1 MANFKS
7 WQSGTSLFLA
17 LGMAAGAAAPI
28 VMHAPAQAQT
38 SFSDVSSS
46 YWAYQYI
53 QALASRGVISGFPDG
68 TFRPDAPVT
77 RAQFAAMIRSAFDA
91 PSTRS
96 AINFVDV
103 SSNYWAYSA
112 IREAYTTGFLSG
124 YPGNVF
130 NPEQN
135 IPRVQVL
142 VSLANGL
149 DYSASNVQS
158 TLNYYT
164 DASGIPDYARA
175 SVAAATEEMIVVNY
189 PTLNRLNPNRNAT
202 RAEVAAFIYQALV
215 SAGEAPAINS
225 PYVVGGEQDDDD
237 TTSVVIPE
245 GTTLPIRYDGAER
258 ILISPEEPEPVPVT
272 LVISQN
278 VTDQNGALL
287 IPVGSEVVGELRVVE
302 ENGEEGAKFYAEEL
316 RVPRTSTNPSYTID
330 LDAESE
336 VITDTETI
344 QRGVDVGNV
353 IRDAALGAAA
363 AAAIAEITGEIEL
376 EEVLGGGGIGTLIGI
391 FLDRDEVELFAI
403 DPDRDLNLTLT
414 EPLTVQLD

>member
-1 MANFKS
+1 MAHFKS

-38 SFSDVSSS
+38 AFSDVSSN
-46 YWAYQYI
+46 YWAYSYI
-53 QALASRGVISGFPDG
+53 QALSTRGVISGFPDG

-91 PSTRS
+91 PSTRNP
-96 AINFVDV
+96 INFTDV

-112 IREAYTTGFLSG
+112 IREAYSTGFLSG

-149 DYSASNVQS
+149 GYSASNTQT

-175 SVAAATEEMIVVNY
+175 SVAAATEEQIVVNY

-215 SAGEAPAINS
+215 SAGDAPAINS
-225 PYVVGGEQDDDD
+225 PYVVGQTGGST
-237 TTSVVIPE
+237 TTSITIPR

-258 ILISPEEPEPVPVT
+258 ILISPEEPDPVPVT
-272 LVISQN
+272 LTISQN
-278 VTDQNGALL
+278 VTDQDGKLL
-287 IPVGSEVVGELRVVE
+287 IPVGSEVEGELRVVE
-302 ENGEEGAKFYAEEL
+302 EDGEEGVQFYAQRL
-316 RVPRTSTNPSYTID
+316 KVPSTSTNPSYTVN
-330 LDAESE
+330 LNATSE
-336 VITDTETI
+336 IVTDTETI
-344 QRGVDVGNV
+344 RRGANVGNI

-391 FLDRDEVELFAI
+391 FIDRDEVELFTV
-403 DPDRDLNLTLT
+403 DPERDLNLTLNQ
-414 EPLTVQLD
+414 PLTVNLNR

>member
-1 MANFKS
+1 MAHFKS
-7 WQSGTSLFLA
+7 WQSSTSLLLA

-46 YWAYQYI
+46 YWAYGYI

-91 PSTRS
+91 PSTRTP
-96 AINFVDV
+96 INFVDV

-149 DYSASNVQS
+149 DYTASNVQT

-164 DASGIPDYARA
+164 DASGIPDYARS
-175 SVAAATEEMIVVNY
+175 SVAAATEEEIVVNY
-189 PTLNRLNPNRNAT
+189 PTLTRLNPNRNAT

-215 SAGEAPAINS
+215 SAGEASAINS
-225 PYVVGGEQDDDD
+225 PYVVKIGEDTPD

-245 GTTLPIRYDGAER
+245 NTTLPIRYDGADR
-258 ILISPEEPEPVPVT
+258 ILVSPEEPDPVPVT
-272 LVISQN
+272 LIISQN
-278 VTDQNGALL
+278 VTDQSGKLL
-287 IPVGSEVVGELRVVE
+287 IPVGSQVEGELRIVE
-302 ENGEEGAKFYAEEL
+302 ENGEEGTKFYAETL
-316 RVPRTSTNPSYTID
+316 RVPSTSTNPSYTVN

-336 VITDTETI
+336 LITETETI
-344 QRGVDVGNV
+344 TDDTDIGTVL
-353 IRDAALGAAA
+353 RDAALGAAA
-363 AAAIAEITGEIEL
+363 AAAIAEITGSIDV
-376 EEVLGGGGIGTLIGI
+376 EEVLGGGGIGALIGI
-391 FLDRDEVELFAI
+391 FLDRDEAELFVV
-403 DPDRDLNLTLT
+403 DPERDLNLTLT
-414 EPLTVQLD
+414 EPLTVQLR